1 MLAEVKII
9 KAIEQTETKYLSLF
23 PNSDGTD
30 NIESQ
35 SLQSKN
41 DMKSE
46 TRNEDEAED
55 GNEQNVNF
63 TYYTVTLTLF
73 RSFQMKHEKMM
84 DQENF

>member
-1 MLAEVKII
+1 MNILRQNI
-9 KAIEQTETKYLSLF
+9 SFF

-41 DMKSE
+41 DMMSE

-63 TYYTVTLTLF
+63 RYYTVTLKLTLLQ
-73 RSFQMKHEKMM
+73 SFQMKHEKMM
-84 DQENF
+84 DQENLRSY